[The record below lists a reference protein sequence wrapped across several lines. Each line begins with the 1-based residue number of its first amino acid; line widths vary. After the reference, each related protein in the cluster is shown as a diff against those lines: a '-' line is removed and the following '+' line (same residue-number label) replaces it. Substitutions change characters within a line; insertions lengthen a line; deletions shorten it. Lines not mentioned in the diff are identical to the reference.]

1 MNLLHIGI
9 GGARSNYQTKS
20 VFAGNLLG
28 VNHSMLKSTQEKMER
43 QQKAGNEIAFWEKQ
57 KENLKEKECGTVEEI
72 AKKLEMFH
80 SYEDE
85 IAAAKAAYNKE
96 QMSHILDEA
105 EEQGK
110 KNAEAA
116 EKLEPKT
123 PEERREELVEEALGT
138 EEDGSILD
146 EMLDG
151 AEDSLEEAQKS
162 QEQLLEELPEEAA
175 DAMEEQLLEELEEVA
190 DTKEGQLLEELPEGA
205 DTKEGQLLEGLP
217 EETMERELLGNLPEE
232 VAETME
238 GQLLDKLQEE
248 LPAKE
253 GGQLSGKLPKGTA
266 QGLQEIRNIAQQD
279 RRGRAYQSFDIR
291 V

>member
-1 MNLLHIGI
+1 MNMFHVSI
-9 GGARSNYQTKS
+9 GGSVRSNYQTKS
-20 VFAGNLLG
+20 VFAGNLPG
-28 VNHSMLKSTQEKMER
+28 IQTSMLKSTQEKMER
-43 QQKAGNEIAFWEKQ
+43 QQKAGSEIAFWEKQ
-57 KENLKEKECGTVEEI
+57 KESLKEKECATVEEI

-80 SYEDE
+80 NYEDE
-85 IAAAKAAYNKE
+85 IAAVKAAYNKE

-138 EEDGSILD
+138 EDSESILD

-151 AEDSLEEAQKS
+151 VQDSAEELQES

-175 DAMEEQLLEELEEVA
+175 ALEEELLEEAANMEEQLPEAAMPGIEE
-190 DTKEGQLLEELPEGA
+190 Q
-205 DTKEGQLLEGLP
+205 LP
-217 EETMERELLGNLPEE
+217 EEAA
-232 VAETME
+232 VAME
-238 GQLLDKLQEE
+238 GQLLGEQPEE
-248 LPAKE
+248 VTAAKE
-253 GGQLSGKLPKGTA
+253 GHLPGTMAAMGGQTG
-266 QGLQEIRNIAQQD
+266 NIARELQSQQ
-279 RRGRAYQSFDIR
+279 RPVQQSRHRGMYQGFDAR